1 MLALE
6 AVVKHFAEGDEVVRA
21 VDGVELRVAAG
32 EVVALYGPSGS
43 GKSTLLQ
50 LAAALLRP
58 DAGRVTFEGRDLA
71 RLSGAAAADYRRD
84 ELGFIMQEF
93 HLMKGVS
100 AVENAGTKL
109 LAASVDPAAARRRA
123 TEWLDRVG
131 LGHRVSAPPERL
143 SGGERQRVAIA
154 RALTNEPRLILADE
168 PTGSL
173 DSRRGEEILRLLRE
187 IARDRGAGVLLV
199 THDPRAAEVADRVER
214 LVDGRLAAGGGGE
227 EAPAARGGAVV
238 GGAAGEPVS
247 PPGATGS

>member
-6 AVVKHFAEGDEVVRA
+6 AVVKHYAAGDEVVRA
-21 VDGVELRVAAG
+21 ADGVSLRVAAG

-50 LAAALLRP
+50 LAAALLAP

-71 RLSGAAAADYRRD
+71 RLTADEAADYRRD
-84 ELGFIMQEF
+84 QVGFIMQEF

-100 AVENAGTKL
+100 AAENASTKL
-109 LAASVDPAAARRRA
+109 LAASVRPTPARRRA

-131 LGHRVSAPPERL
+131 LAHRVSAPPEKL

-154 RALTNEPRLILADE
+154 RALINEPRLILADE

-173 DSRRGEEILRLLRE
+173 DSRRGEEILLLLRE
-187 IARDRGAGVLLV
+187 IAQERGAGVLLV

-214 LVDGRLAAGGGGE
+214 LSDGRLEGTEPGAGALRH
-227 EAPAARGGAVV
+227 APD
-238 GGAAGEPVS
+238 GEPARS
-247 PPGATGS
+247 

>member
-6 AVVKHFAEGDEVVRA
+6 AVVKHYAAGAEVVRA
-21 VDGVELRVAAG
+21 ADGVSLRVAAG

-50 LAAALLRP
+50 LAAALLTP

-71 RLSGAAAADYRRD
+71 RLTADEAADYRRD
-84 ELGFIMQEF
+84 QVGFIMQEF

-100 AVENAGTKL
+100 AAENASTKL
-109 LAASVDPAAARRRA
+109 LAASVRPTPARRRA

-131 LGHRVSAPPERL
+131 LSHRVSAPPEKL

-154 RALTNEPRLILADE
+154 RALINEPRLILADE

-173 DSRRGEEILRLLRE
+173 DSRRGEEILLLLRE
-187 IARDRGAGVLLV
+187 IAQERGAGVLLV
-199 THDPRAAEVADRVER
+199 THDPRAAEVADRVGR
-214 LVDGRLAAGGGGE
+214 LSDGRLLQ
-227 EAPAARGGAVV
+227 P
-238 GGAAGEPVS
+238 EPS
-247 PPGATGS
+247 RS